1 MITGSSLTANVCVGQ
16 VVLAV
21 VADVA
26 AEGDFVHYWAQSN
39 AGSLLVDALLHPSV
53 RSSLPPSSPPS
64 LCHPFLCDPRLC
76 DPRLSKPSRLRCH
89 AIPKRACARA
99 LAHKDTLTH

>member
-1 MITGSSLTANVCVGQ
+1 MKERASPLVTAVTAVTAMITGSSLTANVCVGQ

-53 RSSLPPSSPPS
+53 RGE
-64 LCHPFLCDPRLC
+64 DV
-76 DPRLSKPSRLRCH
+76 
-89 AIPKRACARA
+89 
-99 LAHKDTLTH
+99 LAATATTTPTPTATITTTYY